1 MTSSTGANRAPVD
14 VASQIPGA
22 GMAWA
27 PEAYW
32 DDVNKQYMVYW
43 ATASDAD
50 NKSGDRTNMYYST
63 TRDFVNFTTPVKWID
78 RVKSVIDTTMIKAD
92 DGYYYRVSGDTY
104 LGVERSRIRMPQRSP
119 LVTQLRMVT
128 TTLTVIRT
136 SGRLSVHSVT

>member
-1 MTSSTGANRAPVD
+1 MGSGSH
-14 VASQIPGA
+14 
-22 GMAWA
+22 
-27 PEAYW
+27 W

-43 ATASDAD
+43 ATASDSD

-104 LGVERSRIRMPQRSP
+104 LASSVARIRMPQRSP
-119 LVTQLRMVT
+119 LVTQSRMVT

-136 SGRLSVHSVT
+136 GGRLSVPSET